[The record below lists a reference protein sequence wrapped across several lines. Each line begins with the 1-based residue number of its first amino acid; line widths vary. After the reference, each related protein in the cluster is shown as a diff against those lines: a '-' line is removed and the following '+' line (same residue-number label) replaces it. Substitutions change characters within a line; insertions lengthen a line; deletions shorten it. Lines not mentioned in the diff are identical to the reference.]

1 MQTQITVE
9 YVILLLLNVSSF
21 LQREREREKK
31 GKKLISVFD
40 RQFETQKLMQKIE
53 RQTHRERENIMSKN
67 TFKIAQESP
76 EKSILLKHEPIHY
89 TRL

>member
-21 LQREREREKK
+21 LQREKK

-53 RQTHRERENIMSKN
+53 RQTHRERKNIMSKN